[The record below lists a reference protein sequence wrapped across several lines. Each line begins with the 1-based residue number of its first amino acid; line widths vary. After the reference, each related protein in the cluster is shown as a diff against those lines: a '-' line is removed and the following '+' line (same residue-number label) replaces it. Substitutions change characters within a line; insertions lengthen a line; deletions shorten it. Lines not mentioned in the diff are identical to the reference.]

1 MGLTTEALGKFLG
14 TVSLD
19 SDDKP
24 YAKLVDIKKDIS
36 TLGIYRRAKK
46 TKAKKATI
54 TGGKDFSED
63 AKKAAEE
70 KKKKKPETAEELKA
84 AFKEQQKREQEKRAR
99 MDAESEDLFEEVGD
113 DEVVEE

>member
-1 MGLTTEALGKFLG
+1 MG
-14 TVSLD
+14 SLD

-24 YAKLVDIKKDIS
+24 YAKLVDIKKDIN
-36 TLGIYRRAKK
+36 TLGIYRRSKK

-63 AKKAAEE
+63 AQKAEEE
-70 KKKKKPETAEELKA
+70 KKKTKPETAEELKA

-99 MDAESEDLFEEVGD
+99 MDAESEDLFEEVDGD
-113 DEVVEE
+113 FVEEVEEEEDEEEEMI